1 MFGGVARVSWS
12 PCELS
17 VFLSLGP
24 HRSQDEAQTP
34 CYINLAGCADHAA
47 SLYSGQP
54 IAVNSLRKHTNMD
67 DFEDEKNGDSS
78 MVQDGVDAV
87 GPSKEV
93 EEVMYSDVRNPRD

>member
-1 MFGGVARVSWS
+1 
-12 PCELS
+12 
-17 VFLSLGP
+17 
-24 HRSQDEAQTP
+24 
-34 CYINLAGCADHAA
+34 
-47 SLYSGQP
+47 
-54 IAVNSLRKHTNMD
+54 MD